1 MSDAN
6 RTIVRAI
13 AETVFDTTPATP
25 RFETQLINN
34 SVLTAGVQTV
44 ISDRLNS
51 SRNVSDLILV
61 GNEAGGGWDFET
73 SYGAQDL
80 LIEVAMMNTWSEK
93 TFADNDGTAD
103 TNITDVET
111 TGDTYTTLAV
121 TPIWIL
127 GMLVNAT
134 GFADALNNG
143 IKTALAASTSTSLDV
158 AENLADEAVPAAAA
172 RLKHVGMVGASGDL
186 SSTAGAT
193 DSIDITA
200 TSGDFTTFG
209 LNVGEWVLIGGTAA
223 GDRFATAA
231 NNDWARIS
239 SITATTLV
247 FDIVPTG
254 WATDAGAGQTIKVWF
269 GDSISNSTTERSLSI
284 EQEFPDLAA
293 PEFLY
298 YSGMR
303 LDTIEWNMPNKSL
316 VTGSVSFMGA
326 TFTEP
331 DTNRFTGATTKAA
344 PTTGVMNTSS
354 NVGEIQEGG
363 SDIVS
368 PNLVLEATLSFGNT
382 LRRQDAV
389 ANLNSIGIGLGRFM
403 VEGTLNTYYG
413 SSALYTKLLNNT
425 VTGYN
430 TKLIK
435 DNQASV
441 WDVPTMKFKDGNP
454 DSPGVD
460 TDRVI
465 PLGFQGIE
473 DPILLYTALYQR
485 FEHVETS

>member
-13 AETVFDTTPATP
+13 AETVFNTTPATP

-34 SVLTAGVQTV
+34 SVLSAGVQTV
-44 ISDRLNS
+44 ISDRLDS
-51 SRNVSDLILV
+51 TRNVADLILV
-61 GNEAGGGWDFET
+61 GNESGGGWDFET

-103 TNITDVET
+103 SNITDVET
-111 TGDTYTTLAV
+111 VGDTYTTVAV
-121 TPIWIL
+121 TPVWIL

-134 GFADALNNG
+134 GFTDALNNG
-143 IKTALAASTSTSLDV
+143 IKTAVAASGSTTLDV
-158 AENLADEAVPAAAA
+158 AENLAIDAAPAAAA

-223 GDRFATAA
+223 GDRFATGA

-269 GDSISNSTTERSLSI
+269 GDSISNGVTERSLSI
-284 EQEFPDLAA
+284 EQEFPDLAV

-303 LDTIEWNMPNKSL
+303 PDIEWSMPNKSL
-316 VTGSVSFMGA
+316 VTGAVSFMGA
-326 TFTEP
+326 TFTAP
-331 DTNRFTGATTKAA
+331 ATSRFAGATTKAA

-363 SDIVS
+363 VDLGD
-368 PNLVLEATLSFGNT
+368 PNFVLEATLSFNNT

-389 ANLNSIGIGLGRFM
+389 GSLDSIGIGLGRFM
-403 VEGTLNTYYG
+403 CEGTLNTYYG

-425 VTGYN
+425 VSGYN

-441 WDVPTMKFKDGNP
+441 WDVPTLKFKDGNP

-465 PLGFQGIE
+465 PLGFQGIK
-473 DPILLYTALYQR
+473 DPILGYTALYQR